1 MSRRNGDASTLRSVA
16 FEVLVDEVES
26 MDMPRDP
33 TVGEHTAKSALYLR
47 PLGSER
53 GKKTYANTTVR
64 SRLIRIWPIE
74 SWIMI
79 TPIGGTERAR
89 QLWL

>member
-26 MDMPRDP
+26 MDMSRDP
-33 TVGEHTAKSALYLR
+33 TVDEHTAESALYLR

-53 GKKTYANTTVR
+53 GERNLREYDCEEQVDQDLAYRVVDHDYADWR
-64 SRLIRIWPIE
+64 D
-74 SWIMI
+74 
-79 TPIGGTERAR
+79 
-89 QLWL
+89 